1 MKKNKKIL
9 LTVGASAV
17 LILSTFIGIRVGS
30 FSQVEAAEI
39 VISDTIKQTYTLGV
53 TFDVPD
59 GKISYEGAE
68 YNAES
73 ITLYFPNG
81 SAQVGENFALKI

>member
-39 VISDTIKQTYTLGV
+39 VISDTIKQTY
-53 TFDVPD
+53 
-59 GKISYEGAE
+59 KIGRAH
-68 YNAES
+68 
-73 ITLYFPNG
+73 
-81 SAQVGENFALKI
+81 V